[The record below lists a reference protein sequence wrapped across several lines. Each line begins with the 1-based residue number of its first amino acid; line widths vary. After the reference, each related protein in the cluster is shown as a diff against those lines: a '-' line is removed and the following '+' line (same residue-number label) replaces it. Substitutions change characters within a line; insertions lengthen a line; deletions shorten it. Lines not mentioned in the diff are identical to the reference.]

1 VAVATRV
8 VTRLLVVAAVVL
20 VLGGGGAA
28 WWMASAADPVTTDRI
43 GDSVQTR
50 ARGQLPTFIE
60 GDEARALYTF
70 AAEHPEVLGFIP
82 CVCGCVDFGHTSNR
96 ACYVKAETP
105 DRVTWTSHAA
115 T

>member
-1 VAVATRV
+1 MTKILVIVAT
-8 VTRLLVVAAVVL
+8 VL
-20 VLGGGGAA
+20 ILGGGGAA
-28 WWMASAADPVTTDRI
+28 WWMASAADPVTRDNI

-50 ARGQLPTFIE
+50 DRRDLPVFAE
-60 GDEARALYTF
+60 GEDVKALYRF
-70 AAEHPEVLGFIP
+70 ATDHPEVLGFMP

-105 DRVTWTSHAA
+105 QRVTFTSHAA